1 MTDMILSLIAVFVI
15 GAIVGWKVN
24 DLLFKITF
32 GKMLSDAGVTDK
44 DLEKFVR
51 HWAPVLEK
59 EAGIVV
65 QNKDDVKPEVFV
77 KIEQHH
83 GALYAFRKDNDKF
96 LGQGAT
102 REELIERLKEQFEGE
117 VTVTVKEED
126 GAEYM
131 KAS

>member
-1 MTDMILSLIAVFVI
+1 MSEMILSLIAVFII

-32 GKMLSDAGVTDK
+32 GKMLSDAGITDK
-44 DLEKFVR
+44 NLDQFIR
-51 HWAPVLEK
+51 HWAPALDK
-59 EAGIVV
+59 ELKGTT
-65 QNKDDVKPEVFV
+65 DDTKPEVFV

>member
-1 MTDMILSLIAVFVI
+1 MSEMILSLIAVFVI

-59 EAGIVV
+59 ELKGTT
-65 QNKDDVKPEVFV
+65 DDVRPEVFV

-83 GALYAFRKDNDKF
+83 GALYAFRKDDDKF
-96 LGQGAT
+96 LGQGTT
-102 REELIERLKEQFEGE
+102 REELVERLKEQFEGE